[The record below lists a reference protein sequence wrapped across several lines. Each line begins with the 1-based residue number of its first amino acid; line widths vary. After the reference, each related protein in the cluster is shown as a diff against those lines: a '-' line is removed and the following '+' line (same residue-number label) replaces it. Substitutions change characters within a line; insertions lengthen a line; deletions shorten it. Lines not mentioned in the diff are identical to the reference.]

1 MAPTRCLIAA
11 VLIALP
17 AAAAGAAT
25 IEGPFVVEGVVP
37 IAMDEDVRSLPTVD
51 PSQPMHLVPGQPLTG
66 WENYVPG
73 EGEVSV
79 PHLASVPRDLVPPAV
94 TGAPAS
100 APAPAPIAGAPAPAG
115 PPFDFPGIG
124 FTNIFPPDTHGDV
137 GSNHYIQVVNANPG
151 VSSVFR
157 IWDKAGNPL
166 TGLITIESLW
176 PNGTGPCSVSGFD
189 PVALY
194 DYHAD
199 RWVLSQVAGG
209 FQAQCIAVSQ
219 TGNPVTGGWFVYQF
233 LTGGIVNDYAKL
245 GVWPDAYYMGSQR
258 GYPGSGADAWA
269 FDRRAMLAGSP
280 ATFVRF
286 FNSSTF
292 FLPSDHVGKATPPA
306 GAPNVFA
313 RFVDGAQFGGAD
325 RLELFAFHVDFAV
338 PGNSTFTALPSLATA
353 PFDRQLCNFGLF
365 DACIPQPG
373 TPTLLESL
381 TAWPMVALQYRN
393 YGVHESLVV
402 NHTVDAGTA
411 HAGVRWYEL
420 RKTGFTGWSIRQQGT
435 YAPDA
440 HHRWMGSAA
449 LDGAGNLALGYSVSS
464 GTVFPSIR
472 RAGRL
477 ATDPLGT
484 IGQPE
489 VTITAGSGS
498 QIGQIRWG
506 DYSAMAVDP
515 ADDRTFWYTT
525 EYIPASG
532 NWETRIAS
540 FSLPA
545 GALPVQRVDNQVFQA
560 TSNVLT
566 VACPAGTSVIG
577 GGCNDFFTST
587 RLRTSAPNGQGWLC
601 VWEDFQVNNIPL
613 GFGAHAYCLAGNV
626 DVGLQKVNKT
636 TFAATSNVLTV
647 ACPAGKRV
655 IGGGCNDLFTST
667 YLRTTVPVPNNSTT
681 WRCDWEHAQIN
692 GIPLG
697 FSADVFCLNDYLDF
711 GLQIVKTETFAATSN
726 VQWASCPS
734 GKKLLGGGCFD
745 FFTST
750 RLRTAAPYN
759 APTPETWLCTWE
771 DSQVNGIPL
780 GFGTYALCGN

>member
-1 MAPTRCLIAA
+1 MAPTRFSIAA

-17 AAAAGAAT
+17 AAALAAPA
-25 IEGPFVVEGVVP
+25 EGPFVVERVDP
-37 IAMDEDVRSLPTVD
+37 IAVDVDVRDLPTVD
-51 PSQPMHLVPGQPLTG
+51 PSKPIDLVPGQPLPG
-66 WENYVPG
+66 WENYVPP

-79 PHLASVPRDLVPPAV
+79 AEPFSPPRDLVPAA
-94 TGAPAS
+94 G
-100 APAPAPIAGAPAPAG
+100 AGAPPQPVAAPPETAG
-115 PPFDFPGIG
+115 PAFDFPGIG
-124 FTNIFPPDTHGDV
+124 FTNIHPPDTHGDV
-137 GSNHYIQVVNANPG
+137 GPTHYVQVVNASPL
-151 VSSVFR
+151 SSQFR
-157 IWDKAGNPL
+157 IWNKSGVPL
-166 TGLITIESLW
+166 TGAVTIASLW
-176 PNGTGPCSVSGFD
+176 PSGSGPCGTGGFD

-194 DYHAD
+194 DHFAD
-199 RWVLSQVAGG
+199 RWVLSQVAPS

-219 TGNPVTGGWFVYQF
+219 TPNPVTGGWFVYQF
-233 LTGGIVNDYAKL
+233 LTGFINDYAKL

-258 GYPGSGADAWA
+258 GYPGSGSDAWA
-269 FDRRAMLAGSP
+269 FDRRAMLAGNP

-286 FNSSTF
+286 FDPGTF
-292 FLPSDHVGKATPPA
+292 FLPSDLVGKRSPPA

-338 PGNSTFTALPSLATA
+338 PPNSTFTALPSLNTA

-373 TPTLLESL
+373 TATLLESL

-393 YGVHESLVV
+393 FGVHEALVV
-402 NHTVDAGTA
+402 NHTVDAGVA

-420 RKTGFTGWSIRQQGT
+420 RKSGAAAWSIRQQGT

-440 HHRWMGSAA
+440 EHRWMASVA

-464 GTVFPSIR
+464 ANVFPSIR
-472 RAGRL
+472 RAARL

-484 IGQPE
+484 IAQPE
-489 VTITAGSGS
+489 VSITPGTGS
-498 QIGQIRWG
+498 QSPQFRWG

-515 ADDRTFWYTT
+515 TDDRTFWYTT
-525 EYIPASG
+525 EYMPASG

-540 FSLPA
+540 FMLPA
-545 GALPVQRVDNQVFQA
+545 GALPVQRVDNQVFAA

-577 GGCNDFFTST
+577 GGCNDFYTST

-601 VWEDFQVNNIPL
+601 VWEDFQVNNTPL

-626 DVGLQKVNKT
+626 DVGLQKVNTT
-636 TFAATSNVLTV
+636 TFSATTNVQT
-647 ACPAGKRV
+647 ATCPAGKRV

-667 YLRTTVPVPNNSTT
+667 YLRTTVPVPSSSTT
-681 WRCDWEHAQIN
+681 WRCDWEHSQIN

-697 FSADVFCLNDYLDF
+697 FSTDAFCINDYIDF
-711 GLQIVKTETFAATSN
+711 GLQIVKTETFSATSN

-759 APTPETWLCTWE
+759 APTPETWLCIWE

>member
-1 MAPTRCLIAA
+1 MMATTRCVLAA
-11 VLIALP
+11 FLVALP
-17 AAAAGAAT
+17 AAASAAG
-25 IEGPFVVEGVVP
+25 IEGPFVVEDVVP
-37 IAMDEDVRSLPTVD
+37 FVMDEDLRDLPTVD
-51 PSQPMHLVPGQPLTG
+51 LSQPLHLAPGQPPPG
-66 WENYVPG
+66 WESYVAG
-73 EGEVSV
+73 DGEVTA
-79 PHLASVPRDLVPPAV
+79 PHLGSVPRDLAPPAAAGTV
-94 TGAPAS
+94 A
-100 APAPAPIAGAPAPAG
+100 AGAAAPPVFAG

-124 FTNIFPPDTHGDV
+124 FTNIHPPDTHGDV
-137 GSNHYIQVVNANPG
+137 GQSHYIQVVNANPG

-157 IWDKAGNPL
+157 IWDKNGNPL
-166 TGLITIESLW
+166 TGNIAIESLW

-219 TGNPVTGGWFVYQF
+219 TGNPVTGGWFTYQF
-233 LTGGIVNDYAKL
+233 LTGGIFNDYAKL

-338 PGNSTFTALPSLATA
+338 PGNSTFTALPSLPTA
-353 PFDRQLCNFGLF
+353 PFDRQLCNFSLF
-365 DACIPQPG
+365 DTCIPQPG
-373 TPTLLESL
+373 TGVLLESL

-393 YGVHESLVV
+393 FGVHETLVV
-402 NHTVDAGTA
+402 NHTVDAGVA
-411 HAGVRWYEL
+411 HAGIRWYEL
-420 RKTGFTGWSIRQQGT
+420 RKFGGANWTIRQQGT

-440 HHRWMGSAA
+440 NHRWMGSVA

-464 GTVFPSIR
+464 SSVFPSIR

-484 IGQPE
+484 IGQAE
-489 VTITAGSGS
+489 VTITPGAGS
-498 QIGQIRWG
+498 QTTQFRWG

-525 EYIPASG
+525 EWMPANG
-532 NWETRIAS
+532 NWETRIAN

-601 VWEDFQVNNIPL
+601 VWEDFQVNGIPL

-626 DVGLQKVNKT
+626 DVGLQKVNTT
-636 TFAATSNVLTV
+636 TFSATSNAQWST
-647 ACPAGKRV
+647 CPAGKRV

-667 YLRTTVPVPNNSTT
+667 YLRTTVPFNSSI
-681 WRCDWEHAQIN
+681 WLCEWEHAQIN

-697 FSADVFCLNDYLDF
+697 FSTDAFCINDYIDI
-711 GLQIVKTETFAATSN
+711 GLQTVITQTFAATSN
-726 VQWASCPS
+726 VQWASCPA
-734 GKKLLGGGCFD
+734 GKRLLGGGCYD